1 MTKPSIVDYIG
12 QMSTSYFLIINLI
25 ISNIYKNNLFFFIII
40 TDVLSKILNII
51 LKGIIQ
57 EPRPKN
63 QIKFNGDKAGYYGM
77 PSGHTQNAIFH
88 SLILCHQLNNI
99 YSYIFSLIVCII
111 TFYQRYKYRRHTL
124 NQLFFGCITGLLFG
138 YFCLNTLL
146 PFMT

>member
-1 MTKPSIVDYIG
+1 MKTPTILDYIG
-12 QMSTSYFLIINLI
+12 QMSVNYYFILNLLL
-25 ISNIYKNNLFFFIII
+25 STIYKNNLFFFIII
-40 TDVLSKILNII
+40 TNILSELLNII

-63 QIKFNGDKAGYYGM
+63 QIKFNGKTAKYYGM
-77 PSGHTQNAIFH
+77 PSGHAQNATFN
-88 SLILCHQLNNI
+88 SLLLCYQVNTW
-99 YSYIFSLIVCII
+99 YACIFSLFICLA

-124 NQLFFGCITGLLFG
+124 SQIFLGGVTGLLFG

>member
-1 MTKPSIVDYIG
+1 MNNPTLLDYIG
-12 QMSTSYFLIINLI
+12 QMSVNYFLIINLV
-25 ISNIYKNNLFFFIII
+25 ISNVYKNDLFFFIII
-40 TDVLSKILNII
+40 TYILSEILNII

-63 QIKFNGDKAGYYGM
+63 QIKFNNHKAKYYGM
-77 PSGHTQNAIFH
+77 PSGHAQNATFH
-88 SLILCHQLNNI
+88 SLLLCYQVNTW
-99 YSYIFSLIVCII
+99 YAFIFSLFICLA

-124 NQLFFGCITGLLFG
+124 SQIFLGGVTGLLFG